1 MRSLF
6 QLLGVLAALVAGFM
20 ILRSTGD
27 SADEG
32 ASKSEASGSE
42 ASAAARETPAPPDYT
57 ARLEAYSGHGEWVRY
72 PAEDGTEITGYIAYP
87 EVPEAAPAV
96 IVIHEIFGMS
106 DWVRTVVHDIAE
118 QGYVA
123 LAPDLLSRVG
133 GTEGADDARTAIR
146 DLDPDGIT
154 MDLDATK
161 AHLRSLD
168 AVNGDRVAVIG
179 FCWGGR
185 QTFRYATNAADIDA
199 AIVCYGDAPDA
210 EALARV
216 EAPVLGVYAENDAR
230 INAELPEVEAAMDA
244 AGKAY
249 EFEIYPGANH
259 GFLRSRNVPD
269 EADRAWSTIFAFLDR
284 TLGN

>member
-6 QLLGVLAALVAGFM
+6 RLLGVLAALVAGFM
-20 ILRSTGD
+20 ILRSSGD
-27 SADEG
+27 STAEAASEGGGATG
-32 ASKSEASGSE
+32 ASSEA
-42 ASAAARETPAPPDYT
+42 PAPPDYT

-87 EVPEAAPAV
+87 EVPDPAPAV

-146 DLDPDGIT
+146 DLDPEGIT

-161 AHLRSLD
+161 THLRSLD

-199 AIVCYGDAPDA
+199 AIVCYGDAPEV
-210 EALARV
+210 EAMARI

-230 INAELPEVEAAMDA
+230 INAELPDVEAAMDA
-244 AGKAY
+244 AGNAY

-269 EADRAWSTIFAFLDR
+269 EADRAWATIFAFLEE
-284 TLGN
+284 TLRR